1 MTDKSVIEAV
11 YYWDKYS
18 NNNIFKLILRL
29 VYLELRGCFRL
40 QIIWVSGSRQISSG
54 IDGFSRVCLINGI
67 ALSGSILDLFP
78 LNETPF
84 DRSATI
90 LSWVWT

>member
-54 IDGFSRVCLINGI
+54 IDGFSRVSFTCRI
-67 ALSGSILDLFP
+67 ASSGSILDFVT
-78 LNETPF
+78 LNDTSF
-84 DRSATI
+84 
-90 LSWVWT
+90 